1 MYTCHLPPQ
10 EKSWSR
16 QPSTLRVSVFE
27 SQAQTARPVAFTKT
41 APRHSRIT
49 SRCCSVPRSS
59 QSGDRCLQQ
68 RITCGAMVHGTCG
81 TPEAGTCTP
90 YVQCVA
96 PRGKLPCASGTQE
109 AGTRSPYVLYGV
121 SGAAYLSA

>member
-1 MYTCHLPPQ
+1 MYTCHLPLQ

-16 QPSTLRVSVFE
+16 QPSILRVSVFE
-27 SQAQTARPVAFTKT
+27 SQAQTANPVAFTKT
-41 APRHSRIT
+41 APRHSRKT
-49 SRCCSVPRSS
+49 SRCHSVPCSP

-68 RITCGAMVHGTCG
+68 RITCGATVLYGTYG
-81 TPEAGTCTP
+81 TSEASTL
-90 YVQCVA
+90 
-96 PRGKLPCASGTQE
+96 PRTYSAWRLGASCPGTQE